1 MVFIKNSIKENFK
14 IKLIKMVIIIHLLL
28 KNLKKNGNKIVNVK
42 DKVLNNQW
50 IVSYNLFFFRFLSAK
65 LILKYSLL

>member
-1 MVFIKNSIKENFK
+1 
-14 IKLIKMVIIIHLLL
+14 MVIIIHLLL